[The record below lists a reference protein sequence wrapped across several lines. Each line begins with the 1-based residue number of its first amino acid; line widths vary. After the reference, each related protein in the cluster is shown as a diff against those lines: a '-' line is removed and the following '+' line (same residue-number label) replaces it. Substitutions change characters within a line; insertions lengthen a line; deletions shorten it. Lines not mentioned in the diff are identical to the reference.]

1 MKCDVETDSR
11 KADEV
16 SELKDRAKKIKQK
29 ITHFQKETNQ
39 CFFCF
44 RALLH
49 LFSDRHWNIRSS
61 NYYSF
66 KWQII

>member
-29 ITHFQKETNQ
+29 ITHFQKETNLKEKTVEVN
-39 CFFCF
+39 
-44 RALLH
+44 RGGK
-49 LFSDRHWNIRSS
+49 
-61 NYYSF
+61 Y
-66 KWQII
+66 